1 MFFIF
6 VYQRQQFVDGFVFG
20 YVAFDAGFTLVERY
34 STFACSDVTVVG
46 ISHFARTIYDTAHYG
61 DFETDQ
67 MCGAF
72 SDSTHGE

>member
-20 YVAFDAGFTLVERY
+20 YVAFDTGFTLVERY
-34 STFACSDVTVVG
+34 STFARSDVTVVG
-46 ISHFARTIYDTAHYG
+46 ISHFTRTVYDTAHYG

-67 MCGAF
+67 M
-72 SDSTHGE
+72 